1 MCAYAR
7 MVARFLVQGCYNL
20 FSPSRHPFHHRS
32 WRSKASRSHGLEQYG
47 SVFGQR
53 APFQLY
59 TPSGIR
65 VRLSRSNCQMWM
77 HSWTAISGV
86 GLSAMNRYACATVLM
101 VRKSLSSLA
110 ERC

>member
-7 MVARFLVQGCYNL
+7 MVARFLVQGCYNR
-20 FSPSRHPFHHRS
+20 FSPSRHSFHHRS
-32 WRSKASRSHGLEQYG
+32 WRSKPYRSHGRERYG

-65 VRLSRSNCQMWM
+65 VRSSRSNCQMWM
-77 HSWTAISGV
+77 HC
-86 GLSAMNRYACATVLM
+86 R
-101 VRKSLSSLA
+101 R
-110 ERC
+110 